1 MWIED
6 QNGVSFRVESRLHCA
21 LFWKKRRGK
30 KVWGSLSSEKRSG
43 RGGKG
48 KEIAKAE
55 MEPAIESQKERGGE
69 TSYIRQKQKIY

>member
-1 MWIED
+1 ME
-6 QNGVSFRVESRLHCA
+6 FLFA
-21 LFWKKRRGK
+21 LSHVCIVRCSGK
-30 KVWGSLSSEKRSG
+30 KDEGKRFGAPFPPKSEVEE
-43 RGGKG
+43 GGKG